1 MTQAA
6 ALVALLAALGVWVLV
21 AHGRLVRAQN
31 RLHDTWGA
39 LEDLLERRHDP
50 AVALARRAQGRLGV
64 ARDAGARVE
73 RLARECRTANGP
85 RAMAEAEAAL
95 DAEVAGL
102 LHAATLPDTVAG
114 FDGLVD
120 EALARPERPTLAP
133 GAHGLRRDGLGE
145 GFDELALRRDGLG
158 ELFDGLDAGADSTG
172 LEDGGGEAD
181 DLDDL
186 PDLDQGLGEYL
197 AEMGELPDAG
207 SADAPLDGPDD
218 MLRRLGKLADRAREA
233 AGGYNAAARAMND
246 MVHSPH
252 YGFVA
257 RVFGYRP
264 VALYRLP
271 EARGGH
277 AGRARRV

>member
-1 MTQAA
+1 
-6 ALVALLAALGVWVLV
+6 
-21 AHGRLVRAQN
+21 
-31 RLHDTWGA
+31 
-39 LEDLLERRHDP
+39 
-50 AVALARRAQGRLGV
+50 
-64 ARDAGARVE
+64 
-73 RLARECRTANGP
+73 
-85 RAMAEAEAAL
+85 MAEAEAAL

-102 LHAATLPDTVAG
+102 LHAATLPDTVGG

-120 EALARPERPTLAP
+120 EALARPERSTPAP
-133 GAHGLRRDGLGE
+133 GPHGLRRDGLGE
-145 GFDELALRRDGLG
+145 GFDELALRSDGLG

-172 LEDGGGEAD
+172 QEGGGEAD

-197 AEMGELPDAG
+197 AEMGELPGAG
-207 SADAPLDGPDD
+207 STDASQDGPDD

-264 VALYRLP
+264 VALYHLP
-271 EARGGH
+271 EARGRPR
-277 AGRARRV
+277 RARPARVNSDPRRAAGGDTKRRASMARDLESYATVWSKRPCWRRRRPFSARAWPLSAR